1 MNNTAKQTGQS
12 AVDLAQKIA
21 RQVAEEPIE
30 ILKDAREQVTG
41 QETSKPLEN
50 QTPKNQVEPSLQE
63 TEQQKVKDKA
73 FSERRMQALQNEIE
87 DIRKG
92 DLFKDLQA
100 KISEGIEIPL
110 EDYPELSME
119 QKQVLKAQ
127 MEAVKFQ
134 KQQAEFQS
142 SVQEVPSVSSKP
154 SRRFGAGQ
162 KHEAE
167 KQQTRVEKPV
177 PPSG

>member
-1 MNNTAKQTGQS
+1 MNNTAKQTGQT
-12 AVDLAQKIA
+12 AADLAQKIA

-30 ILKDAREQVTG
+30 ILKDAREQVIG
-41 QETSKPLEN
+41 QETSRSLEN
-50 QTPKNQVEPSLQE
+50 QTPKNQVEPSSQE

-134 KQQAEFQS
+134 KQQAEYQS
-142 SVQEVPSVSSKP
+142 PVNEVPSVSSKP

>member
-12 AVDLAQKIA
+12 AADLAQKIA

-30 ILKDAREQVTG
+30 ILKDAREQVIG
-41 QETSKPLEN
+41 QETSKSLEK
-50 QTPKNQVEPSLQE
+50 QTPKNRVEQSPQE

-110 EDYPELSME
+110 EDYPELSIE

-134 KQQAEFQS
+134 KLQAEYQS

>member
-1 MNNTAKQTGQS
+1 MNGTAKQTTQTTR
-12 AVDLAQKIA
+12 DLAQKIA
-21 RQVAEEPIE
+21 RQIAQEPLE
-30 ILKDAREQVTG
+30 ILKDASSQVVG
-41 QETSKPLEN
+41 PEIVHPQEKQNSQNSQSTLNPQEK
-50 QTPKNQVEPSLQE
+50 SLDQM
-63 TEQQKVKDKA
+63 K
-73 FSERRMQALQNEIE
+73 SGRRMEALNQELK
-87 DIRKG
+87 DIHKQ
-92 DLFKDLQA
+92 DVFKDLQR
-100 KISEGIEIPL
+100 KITEGVEVPL

-127 MEAVKFQ
+127 MEAVKTQ
-134 KQQAEFQS
+134 MTNAKYANDKS
-142 SVQEVPSVSSKP
+142 LEVPAISSKP